1 MSHFQINR
9 HYSDFSKPEMTLDKL
24 QKIVPAAVDAK
35 FKARWLRW
43 WNSSPS
49 SRLSYRFLP
58 LEFKEGDLDHWLNK
72 AAFWAG
78 V

>member
-1 MSHFQINR
+1 M
-9 HYSDFSKPEMTLDKL
+9 DKL

-35 FKARWLRW
+35 YKARWLRW

-49 SRLSYRFLP
+49 SRVSYRFLP
-58 LEFKEGDLDHWLNK
+58 PEFKEADLEPWLNK

-78 V
+78 VQYLKTPL